1 MMATGGIRGAPPRIG
16 RAMGAR
22 AAALSATRWPGM
34 AAAATRA
41 GG

>member
-16 RAMGAR
+16 RARGAR
-22 AAALSATRWPGM
+22 AAALSATRRLGV
-34 AAAATRA
+34 AAAARA